1 MKTYTLVFLSE
12 LNAECRSMLTAT
24 KECLESI
31 KTGSVVSSHCSDA
44 RSRVRSL
51 MTAAAAADR
60 KNSGAR
66 SVDDELADM
75 DRAIEEAASQIE
87 VSINRLKMMFK
98 YNFLA
103 VPARFH
109 PLVGYFW
116 S

>member
-1 MKTYTLVFLSE
+1 
-12 LNAECRSMLTAT
+12 MLLAT

-31 KTGSVVSSHCSDA
+31 KSGSVVSSHCSDA

-60 KNSGAR
+60 LNSGAR

-87 VSINRLKMMFK
+87 VSLLCLIGLYKFK
-98 YNFLA
+98 VYLILMCTDVEYAILILRSRKRTLCMRNT
-103 VPARFH
+103 V
-109 PLVGYFW
+109 
-116 S
+116 